1 MQQRKISIRRE
12 VITPEGA
19 RTILTQERYERQ
31 RPLDQSVVQEYALA
45 MLNGEFRQGTLI
57 SFCIYKCQRYLVNG
71 QHTLEAICR
80 SGVSIELAVEEIP
93 VESLEERADWFSK
106 YDRLKLRSLKQIYDA
121 NKIHEAVNMNKSQA
135 DHLGACLP
143 LLASGFATSPRT
155 HSGMRMY
162 TSNPRLR
169 MDFIKEWAEEAS
181 QFYATIKGAPG
192 TLGANS
198 RRGPVM
204 AVALVTYRH
213 TGTDAEEFWHQVAY
227 DDGLA
232 QGDPR
237 KALHLFLR
245 TTKLGAYEPHIYSR
259 YIAWAWCR
267 AWQNLSCQQL
277 RAQAEHLPIVIDG
290 TPHDDQGV
298 YRYITPRGEVLH
310 DPVKYEAE
318 AWQKGLFGKD
328 EAAAD

>member
-1 MQQRKISIRRE
+1 MEQRKITMSRK
-12 VITPEGA
+12 VITPEVA
-19 RTILTQERYERQ
+19 RTILTQERYEAQ

-57 SFCIYKCQRYLVNG
+57 SFCVYKGKRFLING

-80 SGVSIELAVEEIP
+80 SGVSIELAIEEIV
-93 VESLEERADWFSK
+93 VESLEERAYWFSK
-106 YDRLKLRSLKQIYDA
+106 YDRLKLRSLKHIYDA
-121 NKIHEAVNMNKSQA
+121 NKIHEAVNMNKRQA

-143 LLASGFATSPRT
+143 LLASGFASTPRMQ
-155 HSGMRMY
+155 SGMRMY

-169 MDFIKEWAEEAS
+169 MDFIKEWAEEAA
-181 QFYATIKGAPG
+181 QFYAAIKGAPG

-204 AVALVTYRH
+204 AVALVTFRD
-213 TGTDAEEFWHQVAY
+213 TGTDAEDFWHQVAY
-227 DDGLA
+227 DDGLS

-245 TTKLGAYEPHIYSR
+245 TTKLGAYEPHVYAR

-267 AWQNLSCQQL
+267 AWQDLSCQQL
-277 RAQAEHLPIVIDG
+277 RAQAEHLPITIDG
-290 TPHDDQGV
+290 TPYDGKGV
-298 YRYITPRGEVLH
+298 YRAISPRGEVLH

-318 AWQKGLFGKD
+318 QWQQGLFGTD